1 MRRVGKSEPRKL
13 KVTWKVTPLTAE
25 NDPDGSLRERQLE
38 VTRRLLIRASEEA
51 KAENLTGTVDSPHST
66 SRPEREPTLH
76 CSPMATEIPQRQ
88 LRNDTASLLRRV
100 EAGEHLR
107 ITVHGHPVAELVPV
121 DRTHPFVPF
130 DELVTELRGTMLSD
144 DHLDK
149 ELRELD
155 EVPRDPFA

>member
-1 MRRVGKSEPRKL
+1 
-13 KVTWKVTPLTAE
+13 
-25 NDPDGSLRERQLE
+25 
-38 VTRRLLIRASEEA
+38 
-51 KAENLTGTVDSPHST
+51 
-66 SRPEREPTLH
+66 
-76 CSPMATEIPQRQ
+76 MATEIPQRH

-121 DRTHPFVPF
+121 DRAHPFVPF
-130 DELVTELRGTMLSD
+130 DELLSALHGTMLPD

-155 EVPRDPFA
+155 ETAQDPFA